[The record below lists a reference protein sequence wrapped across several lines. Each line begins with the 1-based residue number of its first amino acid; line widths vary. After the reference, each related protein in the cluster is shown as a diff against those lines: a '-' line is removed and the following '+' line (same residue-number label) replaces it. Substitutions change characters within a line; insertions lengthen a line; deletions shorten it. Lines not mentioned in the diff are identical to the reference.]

1 MFAVRDILIFA
12 VLAGVLA
19 AGALAAWPWSRRP
32 RRFVLGGLTTTLGFL
47 AWNLTLNATD
57 ARGFNVDAPV
67 RERSASKAEPT
78 SPVFPEQVQSG
89 NAHQIAEAL
98 WDEIDREATQPPKS
112 RPRP

>member
-1 MFAVRDILIFA
+1 MMKV
-12 VLAGVLA
+12 
-19 AGALAAWPWSRRP
+19 
-32 RRFVLGGLTTTLGFL
+32 RFVLLFALGLSL
-47 AWNLTLNATD
+47 AGCFKD
-57 ARGFNVDAPV
+57 FSVDAPI
-67 RERSASKAEPT
+67 RDRSASKAEPP